1 MIPEIHCFPAKKRH
15 SFNLP
20 GVAVK
25 PTVEP
30 DFVARI
36 RHTADIS
43 RILTPA
49 LSQKWRYSY
58 CMYCLVRLFLWVV
71 DSLTRPYPYLH
82 KAYIQPTWISWWK
95 SLVIFGGCCVEWLGK
110 GVRHAFS
117 DEKWKAK
124 LKPLPNLWWE
134 GLFSMIVLEINLKG
148 LVDQSINDMCS
159 MWVSMLFMPAW
170 PHRSPKV
177 LVESHIT
184 SPWHIVFSTKV
195 NTVWLFRAWLHN
207 PIVAT
212 SISIVSWLQK
222 LLGVVTRL
230 FHDNPCNLHCKHHE
244 ILSRLNSCL
253 RFGKKWWDG

>member
-1 MIPEIHCFPAKKRH
+1 MLC
-15 SFNLP
+15 
-20 GVAVK
+20 GVAGAGGA
-25 PTVEP
+25 TC
-30 DFVARI
+30 F
-36 RHTADIS
+36 
-43 RILTPA
+43 
-49 LSQKWRYSY
+49 
-58 CMYCLVRLFLWVV
+58 
-71 DSLTRPYPYLH
+71 
-82 KAYIQPTWISWWK
+82 SWWK
-95 SLVIFGGCCVEWLGK
+95 MEGQLEASSESMVRRVIFHDCTG
-110 GVRHAFS
+110 
-117 DEKWKAK
+117 D
-124 LKPLPNLWWE
+124 KPQRT
-134 GLFSMIVLEINLKG
+134 G
-148 LVDQSINDMCS
+148 QSTINDMCS

-244 ILSRLNSCL
+244 TLSRLNSCL
-253 RFGKKWWDG
+253 RFGRKWWDG